1 MVEDSE
7 RAPQAP
13 AGVDLSQPSAARI
26 YDWYL
31 GGEHNWAV
39 DREFGKRMLR
49 SWPQARRGSQHNR
62 QFMGRAVRA
71 ATAAGIRQFL
81 DLGSGVPTAGN
92 VHQIVREQLPADDSA
107 RVVYVDHEAVA
118 AAHARLVLEQEGA
131 TDWAGLVEHD
141 MRRSADVLEA
151 DETRRLIDFDQ
162 PVCLLMIA
170 VLHFVGPD
178 DRPDEV
184 IRSYLDAL
192 PAGSWLALSHM
203 SSPEDPDQAA
213 GVGGFAQQYQNTAN
227 PVWLRSQEEIV
238 SLFDGLTML
247 DPGVVHLTDWRPDTD
262 PAQLDNEDLAA
273 RPFAWCG
280 VGGKPPL
287 DTQA

>member
-1 MVEDSE
+1 MVEGNG

-13 AGVDLSQPSAARI
+13 AEVDLTQPSAARI

-39 DREFGKRMLR
+39 DREFGKHMLQT
-49 SWPQARRGSQHNR
+49 WPQARQGSRHNR

-71 ATAAGIRQFL
+71 AMAAGVRQFL

-92 VHQIVREQLPADDSA
+92 VHQIVRENLSPGEAAS
-107 RVVYVDHEAVA
+107 VVYVDHEAVA
-118 AAHARLVLEQEGA
+118 AAHAQLVLEREDA
-131 TDWAGLVEHD
+131 TDWAGLVQQD
-141 MRRSADVLEA
+141 MRRAASVLAA
-151 DETRRLIDFDQ
+151 DETRRLIDFSQ
-162 PVCLLMIA
+162 PVCVLMIA

-178 DRPDEV
+178 DYPDEI
-184 IRSYLDAL
+184 IRSYLDAF

-203 SSPEDPDQAA
+203 SYPDDPNEAE
-213 GVGGFAQQYQNTAN
+213 GVQGFAQQYQNTAN
-227 PVWLRSQEEIV
+227 PVWLRSREEIV
-238 SLFDGLTML
+238 PLFDGLRLL

-262 PAQLDNEDLAA
+262 PAQLGTHDLAA

-280 VGGKPPL
+280 VGEKLPPPHP
-287 DTQA
+287 